1 MTRPVK
7 FILTLSIILNLV
19 LTGLFVGHYVVH
31 SGGRPGKMIN
41 PYEIAEGLPEPLHQ
55 EIRTLID
62 GTLKSLE
69 PEKPRFDDAMEHLVD
84 ILIAPSFDAD
94 MFRSQLRALDGLH
107 EVRHRQMT
115 NLMVMIA
122 ERFDQRQREK
132 LALHLRKAAPPLN

>member
-1 MTRPVK
+1 
-7 FILTLSIILNLV
+7 
-19 LTGLFVGHYVVH
+19 
-31 SGGRPGKMIN
+31 MIN

-69 PEKPRFDDAMEHLVD
+69 PEKPRFDDAIEHLMD

-94 MFRSQLRALDGLH
+94 MFRSQLRVLDGLH